1 MSEKYRATR
10 KRVEKRRNQGDI
22 VYRLSRRSNQVNVD
36 EKKVALKT
44 EEDDDSTIASTSEE
58 EQDTHGRHTH
68 AESQGGGQSLR
79 RKLPHLSELFQQQQ
93 QQRRMRRKSENED
106 VKRTLFLRG
115 GTDHTSVFPK

>member
-44 EEDDDSTIASTSEE
+44 EEDDSTIASTSEE
-58 EQDTHGRHTH
+58 EQDTHARHTH
-68 AESQGGGQSLR
+68 AESQGRGQSLR

-93 QQRRMRRKSENED
+93 RRIRRKSENED